1 MTLGRCLDE
10 SWTTLTFGRFLNDCW
25 TTVGWFL
32 KQLRTT
38 SRLRFGD
45 SVMTLVRLLDEV
57 WTTSKKL
64 LDDVWTTHRWTIF
77 RSHPKDVQTTSEWWL
92 VDVLYDSWKT
102 VGRHLTICWKTFG
115 RALDNYWTSC
125 GWLLYYS
132 SIPLKWILYIRSIS
146 FHTII
151 RTIPIHHKTEQPARV
166 AQMASRHPLQGT
178 TPSKVCMCNPH

>member
-1 MTLGRCLDE
+1 MTLARCLDE

-38 SRLRFGD
+38 SRLSFGD
-45 SVMTLVRLLDEV
+45 SVMTLVRLLDDV
-57 WTTSKKL
+57 WTTSKKM
-64 LDDVWTTHRWTIF
+64 LDDVWTTHRWAIF

-115 RALDNYWTSC
+115 RALDELWTTI
-125 GWLLYYS
+125 GRVVDDFYTIHPFHWNEFYIYDPFHF
-132 SIPLKWILYIRSIS
+132 IILSAL
-146 FHTII
+146 FPFII
-151 RTIPIHHKTEQPARV
+151 KQNNPPA
-166 AQMASRHPLQGT
+166 
-178 TPSKVCMCNPH
+178 